1 MNNQETVEKLVNIYN
16 EVAILSEDAKQVL
29 ADAKEAGLDTTLL
42 SKIAKAKV
50 KDKLGELEE
59 QTSDLLALIEEVG

>member
-1 MNNQETVEKLVNIYN
+1 MSNQETVKKLVQIYS

-29 ADAKEAGLDTTLL
+29 ADAKEAGLDATLL
-42 SKIAKAKV
+42 NKIAKAKV

-59 QTSDLLALIEEVG
+59 QTSDLLALIEEVS